1 MKLERRFFML
11 ESVIKSCF
19 LTLCGLI
26 PFYYI
31 NLDKIQQY
39 NDWRK
44 AVIVPIII
52 YVDIFVFVFLIIIY
66 AVTARREK

>member
-31 NLDKIQQY
+31 KLDKIQQY
-39 NDWRK
+39 NDCRK
-44 AVIVPIII
+44 AVIVPIIW
-52 YVDIFVFVFLIIIY
+52 VDIFVFVFLIIIY

>member
-44 AVIVPIII
+44 AVVVPIIW
-52 YVDIFVFVFLIIIY
+52 VDIFVFVFLIIIY

>member
-44 AVIVPIII
+44 AVIVPIIW
-52 YVDIFVFVFLIIIY
+52 VDIFVFVFLIIIY
-66 AVTARREK
+66 AVTAWREK

>member
-31 NLDKIQQY
+31 NLDKIQLY

-44 AVIVPIII
+44 DVIVPIIW
-52 YVDIFVFVFLIIIY
+52 VDILVFVFLIIIY
-66 AVTARREK
+66 AITARREK

>member
-11 ESVIKSCF
+11 ESVLKSCF

-31 NLDKIQQY
+31 ILDKIQQY
-39 NDWRK
+39 NDWGK
-44 AVIVPIII
+44 VVIVPIIW
-52 YVDIFVFVFLIIIY
+52 VDIFVFVFLIIIY
-66 AVTARREK
+66 AVTERRDK

>member
-1 MKLERRFFML
+1 MKLERRFFIL

-26 PFYYI
+26 TFYYI
-31 NLDKIQQY
+31 NLDKIQLY

-44 AVIVPIII
+44 AVIVHIIW
-52 YVDIFVFVFLIIIY
+52 VDILVFVFLIIIH
-66 AVTARREK
+66 AITARREK

>member
-1 MKLERRFFML
+1 ML

-44 AVIVPIII
+44 AVVVPIIW
-52 YVDIFVFVFLIIIY
+52 VDIFVFVFLIIIY

>member
-26 PFYYI
+26 PIYYI

-44 AVIVPIII
+44 AVIVHIIW
-52 YVDIFVFVFLIIIY
+52 VDIFVFVFLIIIY

>member
-44 AVIVPIII
+44 AVIVPIIW
-52 YVDIFVFVFLIIIY
+52 VDIFVFVFLIIIY